1 MSMRDQIAEIIDETL
16 ARYYYGSWSGMTE
29 AADAILT
36 ALPNMSAPLVWKEG
50 ETLHET
56 YVVHL
61 DGRSYLVEWGFYGWA
76 STYYVSG
83 QLQPVDLGQRHP
95 TREQAQAAANTHH
108 RAAIMAA
115 FTGETQ

>member
-1 MSMRDQIAEIIDETL
+1 MTNMRDEIENILWDNRQNNGIDVV
-16 ARYYYGSWSGMTE
+16 YI
-29 AADAILT
+29 ADAILA
-36 ALPNMSAPLVWKEG
+36 ALPDMIAPLVWKEDK
-50 ETLHET
+50 TLYEV

-95 TREQAQAAANTHH
+95 TRDQAQAAVDNHH
-108 RAAIMAA
+108 RAAFKAIL
-115 FTGETQ
+115 TGATSK

>member
-1 MSMRDQIAEIIDETL
+1 MRDEFAEIVYMTNDATHYET
-16 ARYYYGSWSGMTE
+16 
-29 AADAILT
+29 ADAIIAEMPLVV
-36 ALPNMSAPLVWKEG
+36 APLVWKEG

-76 STYYVSG
+76 STYYISG

-95 TREQAQAAANTHH
+95 TREQAQAEANKHYVD
-108 RAAIMAA
+108 AIMAA
-115 FTGETQ
+115 FKPKEST